1 VCNKAFSQA
10 ANLTAHNRIH
20 TKEKPFPC
28 PICQRRFSQSSS
40 VTTHLRT
47 HTKERPYNCHHCSKS
62 FSDSSTLTKHMRIHS
77 GEKPYRFVF
86 RFFSIRFMSDV
97 FAKFFTIRK
106 SKSSYENSFLMS
118 AKNKFECLRIF

>member
-1 VCNKAFSQA
+1 MIREKQQQQKIYQLPFFSFFLLSAFDCLLFLNLNLNSIRCQVCNKAFSQA

-28 PICQRRFSQSSS
+28 PICQRKFSQSSS

-47 HTKERPYNCHHCSKS
+47 HTKERPYNCHYCSKS

-77 GEKPYRFVF
+77 GEKPYRFVH
-86 RFFSIRFMSDV
+86 
-97 FAKFFTIRK
+97 
-106 SKSSYENSFLMS
+106 Y
-118 AKNKFECLRIF
+118 